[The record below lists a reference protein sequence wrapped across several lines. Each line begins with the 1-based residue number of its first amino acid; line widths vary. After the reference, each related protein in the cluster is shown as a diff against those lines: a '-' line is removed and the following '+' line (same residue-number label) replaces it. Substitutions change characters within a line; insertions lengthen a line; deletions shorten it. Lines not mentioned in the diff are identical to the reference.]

1 MGQVPKIPPTCP
13 DFDQMSVENVYFA
26 SLRAFP
32 SHPYARNGKTSM
44 KIFGSLTVGR
54 GSPPSRRGAAPV
66 TPASCR
72 GAQHLRCPQA
82 TVTTAHRARCAC
94 YIREPPP
101 QQRVAPATSASHRR
115 GNALRLLHPQATVA
129 ATRRARCA
137 CHTRRSSSLLRDT
150 SKEARDEGWGADA
163 RRRPP
168 VAGALA
174 YRLRFRRAR

>member
-72 GAQHLRCPQA
+72 GAQHPRCPQA
-82 TVTTAHRARCAC
+82 TVATAHRAHCAC

-101 QQRVAPATSASHRR
+101 RQRVAPVAPATPAGRRR
-115 GNALRLLHPQATVA
+115 GRAPHRKRRAAKAGAQTPGAARPPQAHSPTGCVFGGRDRRPWVLCA
-129 ATRRARCA
+129 RRACWR
-137 CHTRRSSSLLRDT
+137 
-150 SKEARDEGWGADA
+150 
-163 RRRPP
+163 
-168 VAGALA
+168 
-174 YRLRFRRAR
+174 